1 MAFIGRNVL
10 LCLCLLLLSQGWR
23 SYAQPQQPAEQKPTE
38 AKPAPPAE
46 QKPTEAKP
54 APPAEQKPTEAKPA
68 QPAEKKAAEKKRV
81 RPAGQPD
88 SSDGQFSFAPLYWIG
103 RTHPLMRTGRAAA
116 AGVSSDLDFPGKNTP
131 VLGGVVSFPAG
142 NDDTL
147 RVSYFRTQGQ
157 GDTVAGKDLSFF
169 GVAFSTG
176 DYLSVGYTLQNAKI
190 SLDYVSWPG
199 PARATSFRLKTL
211 WELQFISFQPNIYA
225 PFKATED
232 SSGNTIETFATMNKW
247 FIYPSFGLGIEKAL
261 SQHVRVEVK
270 ASGFAIPHLPTVW
283 DAETL
288 VACRVKHFEVLFG
301 ARAFH
306 FKTSPKREEY
316 VRATLP
322 GAYAGIRWYPKRH
335 D

>member
-1 MAFIGRNVL
+1 
-10 LCLCLLLLSQGWR
+10 
-23 SYAQPQQPAEQKPTE
+23 
-38 AKPAPPAE
+38 
-46 QKPTEAKP
+46 
-54 APPAEQKPTEAKPA
+54 
-68 QPAEKKAAEKKRV
+68 
-81 RPAGQPD
+81 
-88 SSDGQFSFAPLYWIG
+88 
-103 RTHPLMRTGRAAA
+103 MRTGRAAVE
-116 AGVSSDLDFPGKNTP
+116 GVSSDLDFPGKNTP

-147 RVSYFRTQGQ
+147 RVSYFRTQAQ
-157 GDTVAGKDLSFF
+157 GNTVASKALSFF

-176 DYLSVGYTLQNAKI
+176 DYLSVGYNLQNAKI

-211 WELQFISFQPNIYA
+211 WELQYISFQPTVYA
-225 PFKATED
+225 PFKPTED
-232 SSGNTIETFATMNKW
+232 SSGNAIETFATMNKW
-247 FIYPSFGLGIEKAL
+247 FIYPSLGLGIEKAL

-270 ASGFAIPHLPTVW
+270 ASGFALPHFPTVW
-283 DAETL
+283 DGEAL